1 MRNYIL
7 IKMKGKR
14 ITKNLLFEYLC
25 FDKNIRKGNFA
36 DRQKLTACTV
46 MNSFWLFNA
55 VIAPILSDDLF
66 KIEGISTRQKGK
78 RIPQACLIASYLN
91 IFALTKIFSRA
102 IFGNAKKSTACTVED
117 TVRILLY
124 KILILRNSYFSSFND
139 AIAPYILKSKST
151 LPDVKTVH

>member
-1 MRNYIL
+1 
-7 IKMKGKR
+7 MKGKR

-46 MNSFWLFNA
+46 
-55 VIAPILSDDLF
+55 
-66 KIEGISTRQKGK
+66 
-78 RIPQACLIASYLN
+78 
-91 IFALTKIFSRA
+91 
-102 IFGNAKKSTACTVED
+102 ED

-124 KILILRNSYFSSFND
+124 KILILRNSYFCSFND

-151 LPDVKTVH
+151 LASVTVVH

>member
-1 MRNYIL
+1 MVYVIRKILYNAHCKVLLLTKALIEHLYFAKTLKMRNYIL

-25 FDKNIRKGNFA
+25 FDKNIRKGSFA

-55 VIAPILSDDLF
+55 VVAPILSDDLF

-78 RIPQACLIASYLN
+78 KIPQACFLH
-91 IFALTKIFSRA
+91 
-102 IFGNAKKSTACTVED
+102 VED
-117 TVRILLY
+117 I
-124 KILILRNSYFSSFND
+124 FCSFND
-139 AIAPYILKSKST
+139 VIAPYILKSKST